1 MLGTPRVSLPV
12 SQLRLGR
19 SGPPW
24 NAVAWRGGWKLD
36 NEHCVLIAQ
45 DDDVHAPLSF
55 RAVPRCFPSG
65 DLTLCYSFRLF
76 QHVTSQR
83 MAPQGVLP
91 GFAVGWPIA
100 QPPSSSSSSA
110 ALSALSRSQS
120 SDNSLESNSSS
131 SSGTDDVWY
140 CLVEWTRGEAVV
152 VRAWA
157 GQVLFD
163 DAGLRFRRGKWND
176 VVLRVRMNSWDERG
190 APRRD
195 GVVSLALNGR
205 AATLQGLVV
214 CPCARQ
220 ALCGVHVVAAASPSA
235 SASPAV
241 AAAASPSPLPVTTA
255 VGLTGL
261 SVVA

>member
-36 NEHCVLIAQ
+36 NEQHVLIAQ
-45 DDDVHAPLSF
+45 ADDASLSF

-100 QPPSSSSSSA
+100 SSSSSSSSSA
-110 ALSALSRSQS
+110 ALSALSQSQS
-120 SDNSLESNSSS
+120 SNNSLDSNSSS
-131 SSGTDDVWY
+131 SSGADDVWY
-140 CLVEWTRGEAVV
+140 CLVEWARGGAAVV

-163 DAGLRFRRGKWND
+163 DARLRLRRGKWND
-176 VVLRVRMNSWDERG
+176 VVLRVRLNSWDERG

-220 ALCGVHVVAAASPSA
+220 ALCGVHVVAAASHSA
-235 SASPAV
+235 SATV
-241 AAAASPSPLPVTTA
+241 AAAISPAVTTA